1 MTTIA
6 AGTTQNTGYVATVD
20 SSGNLVFQTNGTT
33 TALTLDTAQNAN
45 IAGRVT
51 AVGANIVGNTVITG
65 TLAANATTI
74 TGNVSVTGNTF
85 VTGTSRIEGY
95 MHLKGDNNLI
105 LFANSSQNSFDTS
118 ISSQHWIGRID
129 TANYHMTTDAGGFAG
144 IANTLGIA
152 GKGGITFGTTNA
164 NGTYATGRMILGTD
178 GNLTLGS
185 PTVINRIWGSS
196 GNPLYGVVNKVLTIS
211 TPDDTAGNR
220 IGIAF
225 APAQRVGSGIFVNN
239 VSATSGN
246 EDSNLE
252 FYVSKEGNVNSTLAM
267 TMNANGHIFSS
278 SQVGFLVTDMS
289 PTDFNSGTGTTNVM
303 KGGTANH
310 NVGSGY
316 NSTNGRFTAPVAGY
330 YLITAAI
337 LVNGGTGRLEATLYK
352 NDATSI
358 NNLNGTG
365 TVYDAPVLSCVV
377 YLAASDWVTIKR
389 VSGTAYPNVHGNHYF
404 SGRLLV

>member
-6 AGTTQNTGYVATVD
+6 AGTTQNTGYVASVD

-45 IAGRVT
+45 IVGRVT
-51 AVGANIVGNTVITG
+51 AAGANIVGNTVITG
-65 TLAANATTI
+65 TLTSNAHTMV
-74 TGNVSVTGNTF
+74 GNLSITGNTF

-105 LFANSSQNSFDTS
+105 LFANSSQNSYDTS

-129 TANYHMTTDAGGFAG
+129 TSGYHMTTDAGGFAG

-164 NGTYATGRMILGTD
+164 NGTYVTGRVHLTSNGDVGIGTSNPTDRLHVTFATGS
-178 GNLTLGS
+178 GNLKAGVSTSSNIKLYNSAGDIS
-185 PTVINRIWGSS
+185 LLSSDASSDVILDSQRSVIFRTGNNPRVTINSS
-196 GNPLYGVVNKVLTIS
+196 GYT
-211 TPDDTAGNR
+211 
-220 IGIAF
+220 
-225 APAQRVGSGIFVNN
+225 
-239 VSATSGN
+239 
-246 EDSNLE
+246 
-252 FYVSKEGNVNSTLAM
+252 Y
-267 TMNANGHIFSS
+267 SS

-289 PTDFNSGTGTTNVM
+289 PTDFNSGTNATNVM

-337 LVNGGTGRLEATLYK
+337 LNNGGSGRLEATLFK
-352 NDATSI
+352 NDTTSI
-358 NNLNGTG
+358 LNLNGTG
-365 TVYDAPVLSCVV
+365 TTYDAPTLSCVV
-377 YLAASDWVTIKR
+377 YLAASDWLTIKR
-389 VSGTAYPNVHGNHYF
+389 VSGTAYSSTHGNHYF